1 MKSPGLILYLPSLPT
16 DYGINSGVQAF
27 EEPCA
32 FQYNSTMQLSGWIH
46 TPNFP
51 GAYPRNIECN
61 YYFFGER
68 GSRVV
73 VRFNYFDV
81 EGVFPCDQNTGSD
94 YVELSNFLTV
104 DRKFGRKC
112 GKLDKLLVRSDGR
125 FFRLTFR
132 SNDRLDGTGFT
143 ASYNFENDPTTTE
156 MIPEVKQYS
165 RIQNSALNQSR
176 ASVNVPV
183 TLPRALC
190 HLAVALLLASAMS

>member
-1 MKSPGLILYLPSLPT
+1 M
-16 DYGINSGVQAF
+16 
-27 EEPCA
+27 
-32 FQYNSTMQLSGWIH
+32 
-46 TPNFP
+46 
-51 GAYPRNIECN
+51 
-61 YYFFGER
+61 
-68 GSRVV
+68 V
-73 VRFNYFDV
+73 VRFTYFDV
-81 EGVFPCDQNTGSD
+81 EGIFPCDMNSGSD

-112 GKLDKLLVRSDGR
+112 GKLDKLIVRSDGR

-176 ASVNVPV
+176 ASVIVPV
-183 TLPRALC
+183 TLPGALS
-190 HLAVALLLASAMS
+190 HLVTVFLLRVLCKRQNHVLMS